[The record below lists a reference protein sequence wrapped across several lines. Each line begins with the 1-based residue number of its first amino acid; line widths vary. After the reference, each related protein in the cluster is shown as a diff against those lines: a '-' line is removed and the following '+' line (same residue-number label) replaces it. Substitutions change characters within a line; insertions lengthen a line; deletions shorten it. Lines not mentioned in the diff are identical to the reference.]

1 MKILQA
7 FFPHCVSVPV
17 TFSITYS
24 ILFPFSVLRFYTDKS
39 WGYFTFLITTTAH
52 TNAKRRKTHTFHIRI
67 RYRTRSVKSFL
78 SMSVSSWRRW
88 SMRRYIIRVL
98 CQKSLQ
104 VNRHT
109 ILKVATTLDFI
120 RCVSCLKFWHN
131 LYFEPT
137 GFLRRAS
144 PHSLHARSPGRFQ
157 KVSLPPSSST
167 TWLLLASSGSQ
178 QSPSLFLPLAGG
190 FQLSVLTPKEELGDT
205 LLSK

>member
-7 FFPHCVSVPV
+7 FLPHFVSVPV

-52 TNAKRRKTHTFHIRI
+52 TNAKRRKTHTFHIQI
-67 RYRTRSVKSFL
+67 KFKTRSFKSFL
-78 SMSVSSWRRW
+78 SMFVSSWRRW

-109 ILKVATTLDFI
+109 VLRVATALEHI
-120 RCVSCLKFWHN
+120 RCISCLKFCYN
-131 LYFEPT
+131 LYFELT
-137 GFLRRAS
+137 WFLWWVS
-144 PHSLHARSPGRFQ
+144 PRSL
-157 KVSLPPSSST
+157 
-167 TWLLLASSGSQ
+167 
-178 QSPSLFLPLAGG
+178 
-190 FQLSVLTPKEELGDT
+190 
-205 LLSK
+205 